1 MFVGGG
7 KDKSGNIIRKVD
19 FDALYKEM
27 ERKKRYTFDCISRW
41 DDNFNDD
48 MLNELAE
55 EMQLNGG
62 MLNRDV
68 KYEWDF

>member
-1 MFVGGG
+1 
-7 KDKSGNIIRKVD
+7 
-19 FDALYKEM
+19 M
-27 ERKKRYTFDCISRW
+27 ERKKRYAFDCISRW